1 MAVKITKL
9 EKQLLRD
16 IALTCHSSDGH
27 GFTMWVG
34 VGYETMP
41 MRQARAL
48 ITTLKEKGVIWHEP
62 ADPRAGFDNACI
74 GPTKDFV
81 TGDNYKPTKHY
92 YNDWP
97 SCPFTDGVHGFK
109 YQNLEWD

>member
-1 MAVKITKL
+1 MAVKITNL

-34 VGYETMP
+34 VGYESMP

-48 ITTLKEKGVIWHEP
+48 ITTLKEKGVIWHTP
-62 ADPRAGFDNACI
+62 ADPRAGFDHACI

-81 TGDNYKPTKHY
+81 TGENYKPNKKY

-97 SCPFTDGVHGFK
+97 SCPFEDGVHGFK